1 MREAVEAYVLSC
13 VICKRSKAPRHKPH
27 GQLFSLP
34 IPTHKWK
41 DLTMDFVTEL
51 PPSRDWNGQVYD
63 SIFVM
68 LDRLTKMAH
77 YTPVLK
83 TITATQLAYVMQR
96 EIVRIHGLPDSIVPD
111 QDSFFTSNFHQKL
124 CQLLRIRSRLSTAY
138 HPQTDS
144 QTECQNST
152 MEQYL

>member
-1 MREAVEAYVLSC
+1 MREAVEDYILSC
-13 VICKRSKAPRHKPH
+13 VICKRSKAPRHRQH
-27 GQLFSLP
+27 GQLSSLP

-41 DLTMDFVTEL
+41 DLTMDFVPGL

-63 SIFVM
+63 SIFVV

-96 EIVRIHGLPDSIVPD
+96 EIVCIHGLPDSIVSD
-111 QDSFFTSNFHQKL
+111 RDSLFTSNFHQEL
-124 CQLLRIRSRLSTAY
+124 CQLLRIK
-138 HPQTDS
+138 P
-144 QTECQNST
+144 
-152 MEQYL
+152 